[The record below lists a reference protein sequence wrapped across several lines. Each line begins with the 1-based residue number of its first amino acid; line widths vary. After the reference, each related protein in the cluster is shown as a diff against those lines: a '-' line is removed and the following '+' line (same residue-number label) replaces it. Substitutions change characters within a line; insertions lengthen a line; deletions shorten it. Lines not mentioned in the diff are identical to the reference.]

1 VGSEGSRGDSGEA
14 APATATTLSGI
25 EIGTVLA
32 GKYRIEKLLGEGGM
46 GVVLAAHHL
55 HLDERVAIKF
65 LRPEILQNRDIV
77 GRFLR
82 EARAA
87 IKIKSEY
94 VSRVTDVG
102 TLETG
107 APYMVMEY
115 LDGRD
120 LASWIAERGALSIE
134 QTIEFVLQ
142 ACEAIAEAHVLK
154 MVHRD
159 LKPANL
165 FVVKRADGLSAVRVL
180 DFGISKMASAI
191 AGGTGLGVT
200 KTSDIMGSPL
210 YMAPEQMLASH
221 DVDMRSDI
229 WSLGVVIHEMIT
241 GRVPFDGETI
251 PEVCAKILRDAPE
264 PMSQRNPGVPPGL
277 DRVVLRCLEK
287 ERNDRFQNVAELA
300 NALVDYG
307 PRRARASAERI
318 TRTIEAA
325 GLARQPATEMPA
337 SAKAN
342 EKLEAPQAAPAAG
355 SAPTEVAQTKPRET
369 KLGDQDL
376 ALLRSVGSKQAKVF
390 LYGGAAALA
399 ILFAVVGLPKHPSA
413 SPPAATSATSAKV
426 PLSPSSLAPV
436 LPSVVPLPSSTPA
449 PVLTNDPATRA
460 TSGEMQPS
468 NAPQAPPHKHRKE
481 VPGSHP
487 KPIAQTKAVADSQSS
502 RSAATTK
509 PPNIQSNRLL
519 DLTDDRR

>member
-1 VGSEGSRGDSGEA
+1 MSSEGSRGDSGVA
-14 APATATTLSGI
+14 APSGI
-25 EIGTVLA
+25 ASPPHGVEVGAVLA

-46 GVVLAAHHL
+46 GLVVAAHHL

-102 TLETG
+102 TLDSG

-120 LASWIAERGALSIE
+120 LASWISERGALSIE
-134 QTIEFVLQ
+134 QTVELVLQ

-154 MVHRD
+154 IVHRD

-180 DFGISKMASAI
+180 DFGISKMANTS

-210 YMAPEQMLASH
+210 YMAPEQLLASH

-251 PEVCAKILRDAPE
+251 PAVCAKILRDAPD
-264 PMSQRNPGVPPGL
+264 PMSRRMPGVPPGL

-287 ERNDRFQNVAELA
+287 ERSNRFQDVAELA
-300 NALVDYG
+300 NALVEYG
-307 PRRARASAERI
+307 PKRARASAERI
-318 TRTIEAA
+318 TRTIEVA
-325 GLARQPATEMPA
+325 GLARSPATAIPA
-337 SAKAN
+337 AAT
-342 EKLEAPQAAPAAG
+342 EEFAAPRVAAPAAG
-355 SAPTEVAQTKPRET
+355 SSPTEMAPTKSPET
-369 KLGDQDL
+369 MLGGQDL
-376 ALLRSVGSKQAKVF
+376 AVPRRLGSRRTKAYV
-390 LYGGAAALA
+390 YGGAATLA
-399 ILFAVVGLPKHPSA
+399 ILLTAVGLSTHQSA
-413 SPPAATSATSAKV
+413 SPSVGASSISTNV
-426 PLSPSSLAPV
+426 PSPLAPPAPISPTV
-436 LPSVVPLPSSTPA
+436 VSLPSPA
-449 PVLTNDPATRA
+449 RTAAPTAAPATQA
-460 TSGEMQPS
+460 TNAEIQPS
-468 NAPQAPPHKHRKE
+468 KVRQDQPHQHRKE
-481 VPGSHP
+481 VLPSRP
-487 KPIAQTKAVADSQSS
+487 KPIASTKSVADSQAP
-502 RSAATTK
+502 RSAATQR
-509 PPNIQSNRLL
+509 PQSIQPNRLL